1 MFKEFKPQELVSL
14 SQFPYS
20 YIFSDI
26 ENIWDILPLINEK
39 VLVLLEELKEDFK
52 ELKPGVLVGEGTSI
66 SPTATINGPAIIGK
80 NVEIRHGAFIR
91 ENVIIGDNVIIGNSC
106 EIKNSILFNNAQ
118 VPHFNYVGDSILGFK
133 AHLGAG
139 VILSN
144 VKSIKS
150 NVSVIFNGKRID
162 TGLRKFGAILGD
174 FAEIGCNTVLNP
186 GTIIGR
192 EAVVY
197 PLSKVR
203 GVVPPSYIFK
213 DPDNIVPRREL
224 KVHTD

>member
-1 MFKEFKPQELVSL
+1 MYKEFKPQELVSL

-26 ENIWDILPLINEK
+26 DHIWDILPLINEK
-39 VLVLLEELKEDFK
+39 ILSLLEELKYDMK
-52 ELKPGVLVGEGTSI
+52 EIKPGVLIGEGTTI
-66 SPTATINGPAIIGK
+66 SPTATILGPAIIGK

-91 ENVIIGDNVIIGNSC
+91 QNVIIGDNAVIGNSC

-118 VPHFNYVGDSILGFK
+118 IPHFNYVGDSVIGFQ
-133 AHLGAG
+133 AHIGAG

-144 VKSIKS
+144 VKSIKG
-150 NVSVIFNGKRID
+150 NVNVIFNGQKID
-162 TGLRKFGAILGD
+162 TNLRKFGAILGD
-174 FAEIGCNTVLNP
+174 FSEIGCNTVLNP

-203 GVVPPSYIFK
+203 GVVPASYIYK
-213 DPDNIVPRREL
+213 DKDNIVPKKEI
-224 KVHTD
+224 KV

>member
-1 MFKEFKPQELVSL
+1 MYREFKPQELLSL
-14 SQFPYS
+14 AQFPFT

-39 VLVLLEELKEDFK
+39 VLVLLEELKKDFR
-52 ELKPGVLVGEGTSI
+52 ELKPGVLVGEGTTI
-66 SPTATINGPAIIGK
+66 APTATINGPAIIGN

-91 ENVIIGDNVIIGNSC
+91 ENIIIGNNVVIGNSC

-118 VPHFNYVGDSILGFK
+118 VPHLNYVGDSVIGFK
-133 AHLGAG
+133 AHIGAG

-144 VKSIKS
+144 VKSIKG
-150 NVSVIFNGKRID
+150 NVNVIFNDKKID
-162 TGLRKFGAILGD
+162 TGLRKFGAVLGD
-174 FAEIGCNTVLNP
+174 FAEIGCNSVLNP

-192 EAVVY
+192 RAVVY

-203 GVVPPSYIFK
+203 GVIPSSYIYK
-213 DPDNIVPRREL
+213 DADNIVPKKEMEI
-224 KVHTD
+224 K